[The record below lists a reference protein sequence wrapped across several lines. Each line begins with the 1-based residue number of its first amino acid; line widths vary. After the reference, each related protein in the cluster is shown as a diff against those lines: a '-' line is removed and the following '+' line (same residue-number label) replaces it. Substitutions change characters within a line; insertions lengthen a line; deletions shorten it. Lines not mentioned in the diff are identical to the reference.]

1 MKEGVIQKE
10 WHRRRK
16 TVFEKEELDRK
27 RWRNKGRETVKW
39 RQNKNVSASE
49 CLALVSTP
57 LCYTQRGADTRQCHK
72 YPTTAPQQPSH
83 LQIDSDVPKKVSSM
97 ILFTCLIGLKRAGG
111 SGTGGWVEGT
121 QASSFNIVGPIE
133 DEQQGTDRYCTVES
147 VPVVSRRPSFE
158 GSQIRQIQHPFSPS
172 LALNPSLYSQPAP
185 PTPNPKIGQISSIV
199 FRLPS
204 VKFTVQLDMEGA
216 LTARDRVGIQDF
228 VLLDETTEEA
238 FMNNLKSDL
247 ATTLSIY
254 ALADNAYHTMLTEYN
269 NHFILISGESGAGK
283 TEASKKIL
291 QYYAVSCPSTTL
303 LNTVRDK
310 MLMSN
315 PVLEAFGN
323 AKTLKN
329 DNSSRFGKYMDIQFD
344 SQGDAVGGHILN
356 YLLEKSRVVHQ
367 NHGERNF
374 HIFYQLVEGAGDD
387 MLQRLGLERDCQL
400 YKYLTQ
406 GECAIVPSINDKN
419 DWKTV
424 KNALQVINIDESYTN
439 HLFSIVASVL
449 HLGNLKFISDAKGL
463 ATLSSS
469 SEELRWVSNVSNIR
483 PLGVDAQKLHEG
495 FTFRKIEAKN
505 DQVLSPFTIDHA
517 IYARDALAKAI
528 YGQTFTWLVNR
539 INESM
544 ENTDPH
550 RKTVIGLLDIYGFEV
565 FYVNSFEQF
574 CINYCNEKLQ
584 QLFIQ
589 LTLKAEQE
597 EYEAEGIEWEPVQ
610 FFNNKIICD
619 LVEEKHRGIIAI
631 LDEECLRPGDATDL
645 SFLERLEDKMAN
657 HPHFV
662 THKLADKI
670 TRKTLER
677 GDFRLL
683 HYAGEVTYCVVG
695 FLDKNND
702 LLYRNIKDLLCQS
715 KNAIIQECFSTLDPD
730 NRKRPETVATQ
741 FKSSLL
747 KLTEILMAKEA
758 WYIRCLKS
766 NESKQKGQFDEALI
780 RHQVKYLGLM
790 EHLRVRRAGFAYR
803 RKYDVFL
810 QRYKPLCPATWPHW
824 RGDPADGVEVLVQHL
839 GYLPNEYKM
848 GRTKIFIRHPR
859 TLYATEDAFEKC
871 KHELATRLQAKY
883 KGYKAK
889 GEFRKQKEAATKIE
903 TCWRGVQA
911 RKEREKRAWA
921 VKVIKQFIKGYM
933 TRGQA
938 KTTDNSEYLAFVR
951 QNYLN
956 RLKENLPK
964 TVLDKTTWYSP
975 PPVCSETSEMLRKL
989 HYRLLVRKYVRGIT
1003 PQRKAQLQLK
1013 LVASTLFKGK
1023 KESYPQSVAQ
1033 SFVDTRLSEQD
1044 INPRVIQ
1051 MIRNE
1056 HIKYTS
1062 YKYDRNGFKPR
1073 TRQLILTQTAAYLV
1087 EEAKIKQRV
1096 LYTSLKGI
1104 SVSSLTDGIVVFHI
1118 TCEDPNRSIKME
1130 VQAGKESGV
1139 DFSIGQEP
1147 MVYKGKNGHLM
1158 VVSIVCL
1165 AELCLKS

>member
-1 MKEGVIQKE
+1 M
-10 WHRRRK
+10 
-16 TVFEKEELDRK
+16 
-27 RWRNKGRETVKW
+27 
-39 RQNKNVSASE
+39 
-49 CLALVSTP
+49 
-57 LCYTQRGADTRQCHK
+57 
-72 YPTTAPQQPSH
+72 
-83 LQIDSDVPKKVSSM
+83 
-97 ILFTCLIGLKRAGG
+97 
-111 SGTGGWVEGT
+111 
-121 QASSFNIVGPIE
+121 
-133 DEQQGTDRYCTVES
+133 QG
-147 VPVVSRRPSFE
+147 
-158 GSQIRQIQHPFSPS
+158 
-172 LALNPSLYSQPAP
+172 
-185 PTPNPKIGQISSIV
+185 
-199 FRLPS
+199 
-204 VKFTVQLDMEGA
+204 QLDMEGA

-228 VLLDETTEEA
+228 VLLDETTEAA
-238 FMNNLKSDL
+238 FLTNLKKRFSKDL
-247 ATTLSIY
+247 IYTYVGTLIVSVNPYKELDIYNKKQMDTYMGVNFFELPPHIY
-254 ALADNAYHTMLTEYN
+254 ALADNAYHTMLTEFN

-329 DNSSRFGKYMDIQFD
+329 DNSSRFGKYMDIQFN
-344 SQGDAVGGHILN
+344 SEGDAVGGHILN

-374 HIFYQLVEGAGDD
+374 HIFYQLVEGGADD
-387 MLQRLGLERDCQL
+387 LLRQLGLERDVQH
-400 YKYLTQ
+400 YNYLTQ
-406 GECAIVPSINDKN
+406 GECAIVSSINDRN

-424 KNALQVINIDESYTN
+424 KNALQVINFDEINTN
-439 HLFSIVASVL
+439 HLFGIVASVL
-449 HLGNLKFISDAKGL
+449 HLGNIQFDSDSKGHAL
-463 ATLSSS
+463 LNNNT
-469 SEELRWVSNVSNIR
+469 ELHWVSDL
-483 PLGVDAQKLHEG
+483 LGVDAQSLQEG
-495 FTFRKIEAKN
+495 LTFRKIEARK
-505 DQVLSPFTIDHA
+505 DQVLTPFTIDHA

-544 ENTDPH
+544 ENKDPS

-589 LTLKAEQE
+589 LTLKAEQD
-597 EYEAEGIEWEPVQ
+597 EYEAENIEWEPVQ

-619 LVEEKHRGIIAI
+619 LVEEKHRGIISI

-645 SFLERLEDKMAN
+645 TFLERLEDKMGN

-662 THKLADKI
+662 THKLADKM

-702 LLYRNIKDLLCQS
+702 LLYRNIKDLMCQS
-715 KNAIIQECFSTLDPD
+715 KNAIVKECFSTMDPD
-730 NRKRPETVATQ
+730 SRKRPETVATH

-766 NESKQKGQFDEALI
+766 NESKQPGQFDEALI

-803 RKYDVFL
+803 RKFDVFL
-810 QRYKPLCPATWPHW
+810 KRYKPLCPATWPHW
-824 RGDPADGVEVLVQHL
+824 RGEPADGVEVLVQHL
-839 GYLPNEYKM
+839 GYLPHEYKM

-859 TLYATEDAFEKC
+859 TLYATEDAYEKC

-883 KGYKAK
+883 KGYRAK
-889 GEFRKQKEAATKIE
+889 GEFKKQKEAATKIE

-911 RKEREKRAWA
+911 RKEKEKRAWA
-921 VKVIKQFIKGYM
+921 VKVIKKFIKGYM

-951 QNYLN
+951 QSYLN
-956 RLKENLPK
+956 RLKEKLPK
-964 TVLDKTTWYSP
+964 TVLDKTTWLT
-975 PPVCSETSEMLRKL
+975 PPVVLQETSEILRKL
-989 HYRLLVRKYVRGIT
+989 HYRLMVRKYVRGIT
-1003 PQRKAQLQLK
+1003 PQKKAQLQLK
-1013 LVASTLFKGK
+1013 ATASSIFKGQK
-1023 KESYPQSVAQ
+1023 DSYPQSVAQ
-1033 SFVDTRLSEQD
+1033 PFVDTRISEQEV
-1044 INPRVIQ
+1044 NMRVLQ

-1056 HIKYTS
+1056 HIKYS
-1062 YKYDRNGFKPR
+1062 VPVIKYDRNGFKPR
-1073 TRQLILTQTAAYLV
+1073 PRQLILTQTAAYV
-1087 EEAKIKQRV
+1087 IEEAKIKQRV

-1104 SVSSLTDGIVVFHI
+1104 SVSNLTDDIIVFHI
-1118 TCEDPNRSIKME
+1118 TCEDPKQKGDLVMQCNHLFEFLTKLSVIAKKQNVIQVVKGSIKIE
-1130 VQAGKESGV
+1130 IQAGKESAV
-1139 DFSIGQEP
+1139 DFTTGQEP
-1147 MVYKGKNGHLM
+1147 MVYKAKNGHLM
-1158 VVSIVCL
+1158 VV
-1165 AELCLKS
+1165 ATRARTR

>member
-1 MKEGVIQKE
+1 
-10 WHRRRK
+10 
-16 TVFEKEELDRK
+16 
-27 RWRNKGRETVKW
+27 
-39 RQNKNVSASE
+39 
-49 CLALVSTP
+49 
-57 LCYTQRGADTRQCHK
+57 
-72 YPTTAPQQPSH
+72 
-83 LQIDSDVPKKVSSM
+83 
-97 ILFTCLIGLKRAGG
+97 
-111 SGTGGWVEGT
+111 
-121 QASSFNIVGPIE
+121 
-133 DEQQGTDRYCTVES
+133 
-147 VPVVSRRPSFE
+147 
-158 GSQIRQIQHPFSPS
+158 
-172 LALNPSLYSQPAP
+172 
-185 PTPNPKIGQISSIV
+185 
-199 FRLPS
+199 
-204 VKFTVQLDMEGA
+204 MEGA

-238 FMNNLKSDL
+238 FINNLKKRFTNDL
-247 ATTLSIY
+247 IYTYIGTLLVSLNPYKELDIYSSKQMDIYMGVNFFELPPHIY

-374 HIFYQLVEGAGDD
+374 HIFYQLVEGAGDNL
-387 MLQRLGLERDCQL
+387 LQQLGLERDCQL

-406 GECAIVPSINDKN
+406 GECATVPSINDKN

-424 KNALQVINIDESYTN
+424 KNALQVVNIDETYNN

-449 HLGNLKFISDAKGL
+449 HLGNLEFSPDGKGL
-463 ATLSSS
+463 ATLSSNS
-469 SEELRWVSNVSNIR
+469 NELRWVSDL
-483 PLGVDAQKLHEG
+483 LGVDAQKLHEG
-495 FTFRKIEAKN
+495 FTFKKIEAKN
-505 DQVLSPFTIDHA
+505 DQILSPFTIDHA

-528 YGQTFTWLVNR
+528 YGLTFTWLVNR

-544 ENTDPH
+544 ENTDPS

-645 SFLERLEDKMAN
+645 TFLERLEDKMAN

-662 THKLADKI
+662 THKLADKM

-702 LLYRNIKDLLCQS
+702 LLYRTIKDLMCQS
-715 KNAIIQECFSTLDPD
+715 KNAIIQECFSTLDPG

-766 NESKQKGQFDEALI
+766 NESKQKGQFDEALV

-848 GRTKIFIRHPR
+848 GRSKIFIRHPR
-859 TLYATEDAFEKC
+859 TLYATEDAFERC

-889 GEFRKQKEAATKIE
+889 GEFKKQKEAATKIE

-951 QNYLN
+951 QNFLN

-975 PPVCSETSEMLRKL
+975 PPVCSETSEMLKKL

-1013 LVASTLFKGK
+1013 FVASTLFKGK

-1033 SFVDTRLSEQD
+1033 PFVDTRINEQD

-1056 HIKYTS
+1056 HIKYSTPVI
-1062 YKYDRNGFKPR
+1062 KYDRNGFKPR
-1073 TRQLILTQTAAYLV
+1073 PRQLILTQTAAYVV
-1087 EEAKIKQRV
+1087 EDAKIKQRV

-1104 SVSSLTDGIVVFHI
+1104 SVSSLTDAIVVFHI
-1118 TCEDPNRSIKME
+1118 TCEDPKQKGDLVMQCDYLFEFLTKLNVIANKQNAIKVVQGSIKIE

-1139 DFSIGQEP
+1139 DFSIGPEP

-1158 VVSIVCL
+1158 VVTTRTRTR
-1165 AELCLKS
+1165 

>member
-1 MKEGVIQKE
+1 
-10 WHRRRK
+10 
-16 TVFEKEELDRK
+16 
-27 RWRNKGRETVKW
+27 
-39 RQNKNVSASE
+39 
-49 CLALVSTP
+49 
-57 LCYTQRGADTRQCHK
+57 
-72 YPTTAPQQPSH
+72 
-83 LQIDSDVPKKVSSM
+83 
-97 ILFTCLIGLKRAGG
+97 
-111 SGTGGWVEGT
+111 
-121 QASSFNIVGPIE
+121 
-133 DEQQGTDRYCTVES
+133 
-147 VPVVSRRPSFE
+147 
-158 GSQIRQIQHPFSPS
+158 
-172 LALNPSLYSQPAP
+172 
-185 PTPNPKIGQISSIV
+185 
-199 FRLPS
+199 
-204 VKFTVQLDMEGA
+204 MEGA

-228 VLLDETTEEA
+228 VLLDETTEVA
-238 FMNNLKSDL
+238 FLNNLNKRFSKDL
-247 ATTLSIY
+247 IYTYIGTLLVSVNPYKELDIYNKTQMELYMGVNFFELPPHIY
-254 ALADNAYHTMLTEYN
+254 ALADNAYQTMLAEFN

-356 YLLEKSRVVHQ
+356 YLLERSRVVHQ

-374 HIFYQLVEGAGDD
+374 HIFYQLLEGGEQD
-387 MLQRLGLERDCQL
+387 LLHLLGLERDPQQ
-400 YKYLTQ
+400 YNYLTQ
-406 GECAIVPSINDKN
+406 GQCAIVSSINDRN
-419 DWKTV
+419 DWKSV
-424 KNALQVINIDESYTN
+424 KNALQIINFDEMNTN
-439 HLFSIVASVL
+439 YLFGIVASVL
-449 HLGNLKFISDAKGL
+449 HLGNVQFDTDGKGHALLKNEA
-463 ATLSSS
+463 
-469 SEELRWVSNVSNIR
+469 ELRWVSNL
-483 PLGVDAQKLHEG
+483 LGVDAQSLQEAL
-495 FTFRKIEAKN
+495 TYRKIEARK
-505 DQVLSPFTIDHA
+505 DPVLSPFMTDHA
-517 IYARDALAKAI
+517 VYARDALAKAI

-544 ENTDPH
+544 ENKDPSL
-550 RKTVIGLLDIYGFEV
+550 KTVIGLLDIYGFEV

-597 EYEAEGIEWEPVQ
+597 EYEAEDIEWEPVQ

-619 LVEEKHRGIIAI
+619 LVEEKHRGIISI

-645 SFLERLEDKMAN
+645 TFLERLEEKMGN

-662 THKLADKI
+662 THRLADKM

-702 LLYRNIKDLLCQS
+702 LLYRNIKDLICQS
-715 KNAIIQECFSTLDPD
+715 KNAIVRECFSTMDRD
-730 NRKRPETVATQ
+730 SRRRPETVATQ

-747 KLTEILMAKEA
+747 KLTEILMSKEA

-766 NESKQKGQFDEALI
+766 NEAKNPGQFDEALI

-803 RKYDVFL
+803 RKYDIFL
-810 QRYKPLCPATWPHW
+810 KRYKPLCPATWPHW
-824 RGDPADGVEVLVQHL
+824 RGEPADGVELLAHHL

-859 TLYATEDAFEKC
+859 TLFATEDAYERC

-903 TCWRGVQA
+903 TCWRGAQA

-921 VKVIKQFIKGYM
+921 VKVIKQFIKGYIS
-933 TRGQA
+933 RGQL
-938 KTTDNSEYLAFVR
+938 KCTDNSEYLAFVR

-956 RLKENLPK
+956 RLRDNLPK
-964 TVLDKTTWYSP
+964 TVLDKTTWLAP
-975 PPVCSETSEMLRKL
+975 AAVLKETSEMLRKL
-989 HYRLLVRKYVRGIT
+989 HYRLMVRKYVRGIT
-1003 PQRKAQLQLK
+1003 PKKKAQLQLK
-1013 LVASTLFKGK
+1013 LLTSSIFKGK

-1033 SFVDTRLSEQD
+1033 PFVDTRISEQD
-1044 INPRVIQ
+1044 INMRVVQI
-1051 MIRNE
+1051 IRNE
-1056 HIKYTS
+1056 HIKYS
-1062 YKYDRNGFKPR
+1062 VPVIKYDRNGFKPR
-1073 TRQLILTQTAAYLV
+1073 PRQLILTQTAAYV
-1087 EEAKIKQRV
+1087 VDEAKIKQRV

-1104 SVSSLTDGIVVFHI
+1104 SISNLTDSIIVFHI
-1118 TCEDPNRSIKME
+1118 TCEDPKEKGDLVMQCDHLFEFLTKLCVIANKQNAIKVVQGSIKIE
-1130 VQAGKESGV
+1130 IQAGKESMV
-1139 DFSIGQEP
+1139 DFSTGQEP
-1147 MVYKGKNGHLM
+1147 MVYKAKNGHLM
-1158 VVSIVCL
+1158 VVATRVRTR
-1165 AELCLKS
+1165 

>member
-1 MKEGVIQKE
+1 
-10 WHRRRK
+10 
-16 TVFEKEELDRK
+16 
-27 RWRNKGRETVKW
+27 
-39 RQNKNVSASE
+39 
-49 CLALVSTP
+49 
-57 LCYTQRGADTRQCHK
+57 
-72 YPTTAPQQPSH
+72 
-83 LQIDSDVPKKVSSM
+83 
-97 ILFTCLIGLKRAGG
+97 
-111 SGTGGWVEGT
+111 
-121 QASSFNIVGPIE
+121 
-133 DEQQGTDRYCTVES
+133 
-147 VPVVSRRPSFE
+147 
-158 GSQIRQIQHPFSPS
+158 
-172 LALNPSLYSQPAP
+172 
-185 PTPNPKIGQISSIV
+185 
-199 FRLPS
+199 
-204 VKFTVQLDMEGA
+204 MEGA

-228 VLLDETTEEA
+228 VLLDETTDAA
-238 FMNNLKSDL
+238 FLSNLKKRFSKDL
-247 ATTLSIY
+247 IYTYIGTLLVSVNPYKELDIYNKKQMDLYMGVNFFELPPHIY
-254 ALADNAYHTMLTEYN
+254 ALADNAYQTMLTEFN

-329 DNSSRFGKYMDIQFD
+329 DNSSRFGKYMDIEFD

-374 HIFYQLVEGAGDD
+374 HIFYQLVEGGEDN
-387 MLQRLGLERDCQL
+387 LLHQLGLERDSQH
-400 YKYLTQ
+400 YNYLTQ
-406 GECAIVPSINDKN
+406 GECAIVSSINDRN

-424 KNALQVINIDESYTN
+424 KNALQIINID
-439 HLFSIVASVL
+439 HLFGIIASVL
-449 HLGNLKFISDAKGL
+449 HLGNVQFDSDSKGHAL
-463 ATLSSS
+463 LNNN
-469 SEELRWVSNVSNIR
+469 L
-483 PLGVDAQKLHEG
+483 LGVDARSLQESL
-495 FTFRKIEAKN
+495 TFRKIEARQ

-528 YGQTFTWLVNR
+528 YGQTFTWLVSR

-544 ENTDPH
+544 ENKDPS

-597 EYEAEGIEWEPVQ
+597 EYEAEDIEWEPVQ

-619 LVEEKHRGIIAI
+619 LVEEKHRGIISI

-645 SFLERLEDKMAN
+645 TFLERLEDKMGN

-662 THKLADKI
+662 THKLADKM

-702 LLYRNIKDLLCQS
+702 LLYRNIKD
-715 KNAIIQECFSTLDPD
+715 
-730 NRKRPETVATQ
+730 VATQ

-766 NESKQKGQFDEALI
+766 NESKQPGQFDEALI

-803 RKYDVFL
+803 RKYEVFL
-810 QRYKPLCPATWPHW
+810 KRYKPLCPATWPHW
-824 RGDPADGVEVLVQHL
+824 NGVPADGVEVLVQHL
-839 GYLPNEYKM
+839 GYFPNEYKM

-859 TLYATEDAFEKC
+859 TLYATEDAYEKC
-871 KHELATRLQAKY
+871 KHELATKLQAKY
-883 KGYKAK
+883 KGYRAK
-889 GEFRKQKEAATKIE
+889 GEFKKQKEAATKIE

-911 RKEREKRAWA
+911 RKEKERRAWA
-921 VKVIKQFIKGYM
+921 VKVIKKFIKGYM

-951 QNYLN
+951 QNYMN

-964 TVLDKTTWYSP
+964 TVLDKTTWKTP
-975 PPVCSETSEMLRKL
+975 PAVLEETSEILRKL
-989 HYRLLVRKYVRGIT
+989 YYRLMVRKYVRGLT

-1013 LVASTLFKGK
+1013 LVSSSIFKGK

-1033 SFVDTRLSEQD
+1033 PFVDTRISEQE
-1044 INPRVIQ
+1044 INMRVLQ

-1056 HIKYTS
+1056 QIKYS
-1062 YKYDRNGFKPR
+1062 VPVIKYDRNGFKPR
-1073 TRQLILTQTAAYLV
+1073 PRQLILTKTAAYV
-1087 EEAKIKQRV
+1087 IEEAKIKQRV

-1104 SVSSLTDGIVVFHI
+1104 SVSSLTDGIIVFHI
-1118 TCEDPNRSIKME
+1118 TCEDPKEKGDLVMQCDHLFEFLTKLTVIANKQNAIKVVQGSIKIE
-1130 VQAGKESGV
+1130 IQAGKESAV
-1139 DFSIGQEP
+1139 DFSAGQEP
-1147 MVYKGKNGHLM
+1147 MVYKAKNGHLM
-1158 VVSIVCL
+1158 VVRRCSDDEEFL
-1165 AELCLKS
+1165 MNYSAE

>member
-1 MKEGVIQKE
+1 M
-10 WHRRRK
+10 
-16 TVFEKEELDRK
+16 
-27 RWRNKGRETVKW
+27 
-39 RQNKNVSASE
+39 
-49 CLALVSTP
+49 
-57 LCYTQRGADTRQCHK
+57 
-72 YPTTAPQQPSH
+72 
-83 LQIDSDVPKKVSSM
+83 
-97 ILFTCLIGLKRAGG
+97 
-111 SGTGGWVEGT
+111 
-121 QASSFNIVGPIE
+121 
-133 DEQQGTDRYCTVES
+133 QG
-147 VPVVSRRPSFE
+147 
-158 GSQIRQIQHPFSPS
+158 
-172 LALNPSLYSQPAP
+172 
-185 PTPNPKIGQISSIV
+185 
-199 FRLPS
+199 
-204 VKFTVQLDMEGA
+204 QLDMEGA

-228 VLLDETTEEA
+228 VLLDETTEVA
-238 FMNNLKSDL
+238 FLSNLKKRFSNDL
-247 ATTLSIY
+247 IYTYIGTLLVSVNPYKELDIYNKKQMELYMGINFFELPPHIY
-254 ALADNAYHTMLTEYN
+254 ALADNAYQTMLTEFN

-374 HIFYQLVEGAGDD
+374 HIFYQIVEGGEEN
-387 MLQRLGLERDCQL
+387 LLHQLGLERDVQH
-400 YKYLTQ
+400 YNYLTQ
-406 GECAIVPSINDKN
+406 GECAIVSSINDRN

-424 KNALQVINIDESYTN
+424 KNALQIINIDEINTN
-439 HLFSIVASVL
+439 HLFGIVASVL
-449 HLGNLKFISDAKGL
+449 HLGNVQFDSDSKGHAL
-463 ATLSSS
+463 LNNNA
-469 SEELRWVSNVSNIR
+469 ELRWVSNL
-483 PLGVDAQKLHEG
+483 LGVDAHGLQEG
-495 FTFRKIEAKN
+495 LTYRKIEARK
-505 DQVLSPFTIDHA
+505 DQILSPFTVDHA

-528 YGQTFTWLVNR
+528 YGQTFTWLVSR
-539 INESM
+539 INQSM
-544 ENTDPH
+544 ENKDTS

-597 EYEAEGIEWEPVQ
+597 EYEAEDIEWEPVQ

-619 LVEEKHRGIIAI
+619 LVEEKHRGIISI

-645 SFLERLEDKMAN
+645 TFLERLEEKMGN

-662 THKLADKI
+662 THKLADKM

-702 LLYRNIKDLLCQS
+702 LLYRNIKDLISQS
-715 KNAIIQECFSTLDPD
+715 KNAIVRECFSTVDSD
-730 NRKRPETVATQ
+730 SRRRPETVATQ

-766 NESKQKGQFDEALI
+766 NESKQPGQFDEALI

-803 RKYDVFL
+803 RKYEVFL
-810 QRYKPLCPATWPHW
+810 KRYKPLCPATWPHW
-824 RGDPADGVEVLVQHL
+824 RGVPADGVEVLVQHL

-883 KGYKAK
+883 KGYRAK
-889 GEFRKQKEAATKIE
+889 GEFKKQKEAATKIE

-911 RKEREKRAWA
+911 RKERERRAWA
-921 VKVIKQFIKGYM
+921 VKVIKKFIKGYM
-933 TRGQA
+933 ERGQA
-938 KTTDNSEYLAFVR
+938 KSTDNSEYLAFVR
-951 QNYLN
+951 QSYLN
-956 RLKENLPK
+956 RLKANLPK
-964 TVLDKTTWYSP
+964 SVLDKTTWLSP
-975 PPVCSETSEMLRKL
+975 PVVLTETSEILRKL
-989 HYRLLVRKYVRGIT
+989 HYRLMVRKYVRGIT
-1003 PQRKAQLQLK
+1003 PQKKAQLQLK
-1013 LVASTLFKGK
+1013 LITSSIFKGK
-1023 KESYPQSVAQ
+1023 KDSYPQSVAQ
-1033 SFVDTRLSEQD
+1033 PFVDTRISEQD
-1044 INPRVIQ
+1044 INMRVLQ

-1056 HIKYTS
+1056 HIKYS
-1062 YKYDRNGFKPR
+1062 VPVIKYDRNGFKPR
-1073 TRQLILTQTAAYLV
+1073 PRQLILTQTAAYV
-1087 EEAKIKQRV
+1087 IEEAKIKERV

-1104 SVSSLTDGIVVFHI
+1104 SVSNLTDGIIVFHM
-1118 TCEDPNRSIKME
+1118 TCEDPKQKGDLVMRCDHLFEFLTKLSVIANKQNAIKVVQGSIKIE
-1130 VQAGKESGV
+1130 IQAGKESAV
-1139 DFSIGQEP
+1139 DFSAGQEP
-1147 MVYKGKNGHLM
+1147 MVYKAKNGHLM
-1158 VVSIVCL
+1158 VV
-1165 AELCLKS
+1165 ATRARTR

>member
-1 MKEGVIQKE
+1 MELRARE
-10 WHRRRK
+10 EE
-16 TVFEKEELDRK
+16 TEEKK
-27 RWRNKGRETVKW
+27 RARIENQRT
-39 RQNKNVSASE
+39 SASKGE
-49 CLALVSTP
+49 GRKNTKPTKAVKTFGLSV
-57 LCYTQRGADTRQCHK
+57 GAENAKQIGGIF
-72 YPTTAPQQPSH
+72 PTMLLKCAAVLGS
-83 LQIDSDVPKKVSSM
+83 PKS
-97 ILFTCLIGLKRAGG
+97 I
-111 SGTGGWVEGT
+111 
-121 QASSFNIVGPIE
+121 
-133 DEQQGTDRYCTVES
+133 CTVCC
-147 VPVVSRRPSFE
+147 VWL
-158 GSQIRQIQHPFSPS
+158 G
-172 LALNPSLYSQPAP
+172 
-185 PTPNPKIGQISSIV
+185 
-199 FRLPS
+199 
-204 VKFTVQLDMEGA
+204 QLDMEGA

-228 VLLDETTEEA
+228 VLLDETTEPA
-238 FMNNLKSDL
+238 FISNLKKRFSKDL
-247 ATTLSIY
+247 IYTYIGTLIVSVNPYKELDIYNKKQMDLYMGVNFFELPPHIY
-254 ALADNAYHTMLTEYN
+254 ALADNTYHTMLSELN

-329 DNSSRFGKYMDIQFD
+329 DNSSRFGKYMDIQFN
-344 SQGDAVGGHILN
+344 SEGDAVGGHILN

-374 HIFYQLVEGAGDD
+374 HIFYQLVEGGEED
-387 MLQRLGLERDCQL
+387 LLRQLGLERDSQH
-400 YKYLTQ
+400 YNYLTQ
-406 GECAIVPSINDKN
+406 GECAIVPYINDKN

-424 KNALQVINIDESYTN
+424 KNALQVINIDEINTN
-439 HLFSIVASVL
+439 HLFGIIASVL
-449 HLGNLKFISDAKGL
+449 HLGNVRFDSDSKGHAAL
-463 ATLSSS
+463 NNNA
-469 SEELRWVSNVSNIR
+469 ELRWVSNL
-483 PLGVDAQKLHEG
+483 LGVDAPSLQKGL
-495 FTFRKIEAKN
+495 TYRKIEAKK
-505 DQVLSPFTIDHA
+505 DQVLTPFTIDHA
-517 IYARDALAKAI
+517 IYARDALAKAM
-528 YGQTFTWLVNR
+528 YGFTFTWLVKR

-544 ENTDPH
+544 ENTDH
-550 RKTVIGLLDIYGFEV
+550 SRKTVIGLLDIYGFEV

-597 EYEAEGIEWEPVQ
+597 EYEAEDIEWEPVQ

-619 LVEEKHRGIIAI
+619 LVEEKHRGIISI
-631 LDEECLRPGDATDL
+631 LDEECLRPGETTDL
-645 SFLERLEDKMAN
+645 TFLERLEDKMGN

-662 THKLADKI
+662 THKLADKM

-702 LLYRNIKDLLCQS
+702 LIYRNLKDLMCQS
-715 KNAIIQECFSTLDPD
+715 KNAIVRECFSFVDPD
-730 NRKRPETVATQ
+730 SRRRPETVATQ

-747 KLTEILMAKEA
+747 KLTEILMTKEA

-766 NESKQKGQFDEALI
+766 NESKQPGQFDEALI

-803 RKYDVFL
+803 RKYEVFL
-810 QRYKPLCPATWPHW
+810 KRYKPLCPATWPHW
-824 RGDPADGVEVLVQHL
+824 RGGPADGVEVLVQHL
-839 GYLPNEYKM
+839 GYFPDEYKM

-859 TLYATEDAFEKC
+859 TLYATEDAYEKC

-911 RKEREKRAWA
+911 RKERERRAWA
-921 VKVIKQFIKGYM
+921 VKVIKKFIKGYM

-938 KTTDNSEYLAFVR
+938 KSADNSEYLVFVR

-956 RLKENLPK
+956 RLKGNLPK
-964 TVLDKTTWYSP
+964 SVLDKTTWQSP
-975 PPVCSETSEMLRKL
+975 PHVLTETSELLRKL
-989 HYRLLVRKYVRGIT
+989 YYRLMVRKYVRGIT

-1013 LVASTLFKGK
+1013 FVTSSIFKGK

-1033 SFVDTRLSEQD
+1033 PFVDTRISEQD
-1044 INPRVIQ
+1044 INMRVLQ
-1051 MIRNE
+1051 LIRNE
-1056 HIKYTS
+1056 QIKYS
-1062 YKYDRNGFKPR
+1062 VPVIKYNRNGFKPR
-1073 TRQLILTQTAAYLV
+1073 PRQLILTQTAAYLI

-1104 SVSSLTDGIVVFHI
+1104 SVSNLTDGIIVFHI
-1118 TCEDPNRSIKME
+1118 TCEDPKQKGDLVMQCDHLFEFLTKLSIIANKQNMIKVVQGSIKIE
-1130 VQAGKESGV
+1130 ILAGKESAV
-1139 DFSIGQEP
+1139 DFSNGQEP
-1147 MVYKGKNGHLM
+1147 MVYKAKNGHLM
-1158 VVSIVCL
+1158 VV
-1165 AELCLKS
+1165 ATRARTW

>member
-1 MKEGVIQKE
+1 WHFFSVVLPLGAINPNIQ
-10 WHRRRK
+10 
-16 TVFEKEELDRK
+16 TSTATLLL
-27 RWRNKGRETVKW
+27 
-39 RQNKNVSASE
+39 Q
-49 CLALVSTP
+49 LV
-57 LCYTQRGADTRQCHK
+57 A
-72 YPTTAPQQPSH
+72 
-83 LQIDSDVPKKVSSM
+83 
-97 ILFTCLIGLKRAGG
+97 
-111 SGTGGWVEGT
+111 
-121 QASSFNIVGPIE
+121 
-133 DEQQGTDRYCTVES
+133 QG
-147 VPVVSRRPSFE
+147 
-158 GSQIRQIQHPFSPS
+158 
-172 LALNPSLYSQPAP
+172 
-185 PTPNPKIGQISSIV
+185 
-199 FRLPS
+199 
-204 VKFTVQLDMEGA
+204 QLDMEGA

-228 VLLDETTEEA
+228 VLLDETTEAA
-238 FMNNLKSDL
+238 FLSNLKKRFSKDL
-247 ATTLSIY
+247 IYTYIGTLLVSVNPYKELDIYNKKQMDIYMGVNFFELPPHIY
-254 ALADNAYHTMLTEYN
+254 ALADNAYHTMLTEFN

-344 SQGDAVGGHILN
+344 GQGDAVGGHILN

-374 HIFYQLVEGAGDD
+374 HIFYQLVEGGSDD
-387 MLQRLGLERDCQL
+387 LLHQLGLERGCQH
-400 YKYLTQ
+400 YNYLTQ
-406 GECAIVPSINDKN
+406 GQCAIVQSINDKN

-424 KNALQVINIDESYTN
+424 KNALQIINFDETVI
-439 HLFSIVASVL
+439 ASVL
-449 HLGNLKFISDAKGL
+449 HLGNVRFDSDSKGHAL
-463 ATLSSS
+463 LNNNT
-469 SEELRWVSNVSNIR
+469 ELHWVSNL
-483 PLGVDAQKLHEG
+483 LGVDAHRLQEG
-495 FTFRKIEAKN
+495 LTFRKIEAKK
-505 DQVLSPFTIDHA
+505 DQVLSPFTTDHA

-544 ENTDPH
+544 ENKDPS

-584 QLFIQ
+584 QLFIE
-589 LTLKAEQE
+589 LTLKSEQE

-619 LVEEKHRGIIAI
+619 LIEEKHRGIISL

-645 SFLERLEDKMAN
+645 TFLERLEEKMGN

-662 THKLADKI
+662 THKLADKM

-702 LLYRNIKDLLCQS
+702 LLYRNIKDLMCQS
-715 KNAIIQECFSTLDPD
+715 KNDIVKECFSSMDPD
-730 NRKRPETVATQ
+730 SRRRPETVVTQ
-741 FKSSLL
+741 FKSSLQ

-766 NESKQKGQFDEALI
+766 NESKQSGQFDEALI

-810 QRYKPLCPATWPHW
+810 KRYKPLCPATWPHW
-824 RGDPADGVEVLVQHL
+824 RGVAADGVEVLVQHL
-839 GYLPNEYKM
+839 GYLPDEYKM

-859 TLYATEDAFEKC
+859 TLFATEDAYEKC
-871 KHELATRLQAKY
+871 KHEL
-883 KGYKAK
+883 
-889 GEFRKQKEAATKIE
+889 GEWQRENTENRKKLVNIE
-903 TCWRGVQA
+903 SCWRGTQA
-911 RKEREKRAWA
+911 RKEKEKRAWA
-921 VKVIKQFIKGYM
+921 VKVIKKFIKGYM

-938 KTTDNSEYLAFVR
+938 KNTDNSEYLAFVR

-956 RLKENLPK
+956 RLRDNLPK
-964 TVLDKTTWYSP
+964 TVLDKTTWLTP
-975 PPVCSETSEMLRKL
+975 PAVLTETSEMLRKL
-989 HYRLLVRKYVRGIT
+989 HYRLMVRKYVRGIT
-1003 PQRKAQLQLK
+1003 PQKKAQFQMK
-1013 LVASTLFKGK
+1013 LITSSIFKGK
-1023 KESYPQSVAQ
+1023 KDSYPQSVAHP
-1033 SFVDTRLSEQD
+1033 FADN

-1056 HIKYTS
+1056 RIKYCVPVI
-1062 YKYDRNGFKPR
+1062 KYDRNGFKPR
-1073 TRQLILTQTAAYLV
+1073 QRQLILTQTAVYV
-1087 EEAKIKQRV
+1087 IEEAKIKQRV
-1096 LYTSLKGI
+1096 DDSNTTFIWLFQGDL
-1104 SVSSLTDGIVVFHI
+1104 VVQCDHLFELLTKLCVIANKQNAIKVVQG
-1118 TCEDPNRSIKME
+1118 SINFE
-1130 VQAGKESGV
+1130 IQAGKGGAV
-1139 DFSIGQEP
+1139 DFSTGPEP
-1147 MVYKGKNGHLM
+1147 MVYKAKNGHLM
-1158 VVSIVCL
+1158 VVSWALSLLSHVSVQTGYHFFFSDYI
-1165 AELCLKS
+1165 